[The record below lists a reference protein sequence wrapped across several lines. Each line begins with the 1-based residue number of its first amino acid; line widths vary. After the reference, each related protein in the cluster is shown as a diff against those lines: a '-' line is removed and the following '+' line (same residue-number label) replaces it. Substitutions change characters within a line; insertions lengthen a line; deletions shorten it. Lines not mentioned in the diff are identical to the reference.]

1 MVSPTVFDY
10 GLLSFVIWVFG
21 TSKSGVWKRELCAS
35 FMNNDYDVMITR
47 I

>member
-1 MVSPTVFDY
+1 MFDY

-21 TSKSGVWKRELCAS
+21 DFKMGVWKRDLCAS
-35 FMNNDYDVMITR
+35 FMNYDYDVMIMR